1 VTERNE
7 KAGRQAR
14 GLLSGSRVYLSGP
27 MDFAASREL
36 EQKRGWRV
44 RISQVLR
51 EWSAVVFDPWGKPDI
66 RGLHGYGKETPES
79 AQARELWTFQSG
91 PLAILAPSEQRC

>member
-1 VTERNE
+1 M
-7 KAGRQAR
+7 

-27 MDFAASREL
+27 MDFVASREL
-36 EQKRGWRV
+36 EQKHGWRV

-51 EWSAVVFDPWGKPDI
+51 EWGAVVFDPWGKPDI

-79 AQARELWTFQSG
+79 AQARELWTFENSVAG
-91 PLAILAPSEQRC
+91 ATTPEADGTLLGDAAHRPSYG